1 GFRSVGAIRPGDVTM
16 KDGDAPARLI
26 AGLQV
31 SGEVFD
37 VLGTKAFLG
46 RTLRVGDDAAGAD
59 PSVVISYGLWQ
70 ELGGTSSIVGH
81 RITLDGRPRTIVG
94 VMPRNFWFPSPD
106 IRLWR
111 ADPLNPEGRNGSYQL
126 VGRVAPGVDVHHLG
140 PQLQQITRVIGERF
154 RYSEKADKTK
164 NASVTPLRDDLLG
177 SIRPAVVAT
186 FVTMAL
192 ILLIA
197 CANVAALMLGQ
208 VEGRSTELAVRAALG
223 ATRGRI
229 TQQLV
234 VEALLVG
241 LGAGIC
247 GAALAAVGFRVL
259 AHALPL
265 GAWSESASFD
275 WTMFAA
281 ALGIAI
287 VAVLLVVLVPT
298 VALWRGD
305 LRDSLN
311 RARTGGVHGRGG
323 RLEHSLVVA
332 EVAIAMLIAT
342 GAALLVRSVANRY
355 AIDPGINVKGAG
367 VVDVVFS
374 SSISDVDRR
383 RTLGSLTRELAA
395 LPGVTA
401 SAAALQLPLRGESNN
416 FDITIAGHEEL
427 PSTFTL
433 FRIVTV
439 DYAKTVGLT
448 VRAGRWFTTGERPD
462 SGTMS
467 IVINEALA
475 KKYFPGENPVGRF
488 TGGGFNIR
496 QRIIGV
502 VSDASEGALKL
513 EREPVRYYVSSQTP
527 WMGTQASLIFR
538 TSRPQDA
545 ESMLD
550 VVRRTVQKTAPGV
563 AVQGTTTMQ
572 RVFDKA
578 VGPARQ
584 VMSLLAL
591 LSGLALVLGG
601 VGIYGVISHFATR

>member
-1 GFRSVGAIRPGDVTM
+1 
-16 KDGDAPARLI
+16 
-26 AGLQV
+26 
-31 SGEVFD
+31 
-37 VLGTKAFLG
+37 
-46 RTLRVGDDAAGAD
+46 
-59 PSVVISYGLWQ
+59 
-70 ELGGTSSIVGH
+70 
-81 RITLDGRPRTIVG
+81 
-94 VMPRNFWFPSPD
+94 
-106 IRLWR
+106 
-111 ADPLNPEGRNGSYQL
+111 
-126 VGRVAPGVDVHHLG
+126 
-140 PQLQQITRVIGERF
+140 
-154 RYSEKADKTK
+154 
-164 NASVTPLRDDLLG
+164 
-177 SIRPAVVAT
+177 
-186 FVTMAL
+186 
-192 ILLIA
+192 
-197 CANVAALMLGQ
+197 
-208 VEGRSTELAVRAALG
+208 
-223 ATRGRI
+223 
-229 TQQLV
+229 
-234 VEALLVG
+234 
-241 LGAGIC
+241 
-247 GAALAAVGFRVL
+247 
-259 AHALPL
+259 
-265 GAWSESASFD
+265 
-275 WTMFAA
+275 
-281 ALGIAI
+281 
-287 VAVLLVVLVPT
+287 
-298 VALWRGD
+298 
-305 LRDSLN
+305 
-311 RARTGGVHGRGG
+311 
-323 RLEHSLVVA
+323 
-332 EVAIAMLIAT
+332 MLIAT

-416 FDITIAGHEEL
+416 FDITIEGHEEL

-502 VSDASEGALKL
+502 VSDASEGSLKL
-513 EREPVRYYVSSQTP
+513 EREPVRYYVSSQAP

-545 ESMLD
+545 EAMLD
-550 VVRRTVQKTAPGV
+550 MVRRTVQKAAPGL
-563 AVQGTTTMQ
+563 AVQATTTMQ

-601 VGIYGVISHFATR
+601 VGIYGVISHFATRRKRDWAIRVALGLPASGVVTHIVRQGVTLTLIGVAFGAAGAMALSKLLATFLFGISAIDAASFATAAGILLGLGAVAAFVPAWRAGSVDPALVLREQ